1 MRNSGWQQGE
11 MGVSDDDS
19 VLLGS
24 NDYGV
29 AKHDDPASRRKHHE
43 DNHQVHCA
51 VVGSGRDQWSHRP
64 RAHRERCS
72 GCHAKFAGHGRRS
85 YDWFDRARAD
95 AVRVRN

>member
-29 AKHDDPASRRKHHE
+29 AKHDDPA
-43 DNHQVHCA
+43 
-51 VVGSGRDQWSHRP
+51 
-64 RAHRERCS
+64 
-72 GCHAKFAGHGRRS
+72 F
-85 YDWFDRARAD
+85 
-95 AVRVRN
+95 

>member
-29 AKHDDPASRRKHHE
+29 AKYDDPASRRK
-43 DNHQVHCA
+43 A
-51 VVGSGRDQWSHRP
+51 P
-64 RAHRERCS
+64 
-72 GCHAKFAGHGRRS
+72 
-85 YDWFDRARAD
+85 
-95 AVRVRN
+95 